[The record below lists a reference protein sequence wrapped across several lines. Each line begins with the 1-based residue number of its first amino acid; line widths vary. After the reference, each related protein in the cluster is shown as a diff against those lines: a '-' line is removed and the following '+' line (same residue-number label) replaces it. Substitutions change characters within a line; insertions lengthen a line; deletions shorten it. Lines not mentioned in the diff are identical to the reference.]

1 MIKLS
6 VVLLLAVGCCC
17 RFRPDLFEE
26 GFPELASPSLQ
37 VDLTSQTQFWFDQFV
52 DHYDYSSKATWKQR
66 YWVLDNHF
74 NPKNGSVIL
83 YICGEWVCSGITA
96 GLGGVT
102 EIANATNSL
111 IVTLEHRFYGQSM
124 PFGNDSLN
132 LANLKYLN
140 TEQALKDLAYF
151 ITQFKAKNDYGVTNN
166 PWISVG
172 GSYPGAMTAWFRY
185 KYPHLT
191 IGSLSSSGVVNAI
204 EDFTAFDES
213 IYTSTLKS
221 SKTCAATIQKLSAYV
236 ESQLTTN
243 ATAFKAVFKADKL
256 STEEFLLYWSDVI
269 VFQVQY
275 GKRTDLCDK
284 LKNLTIFD
292 DQFKVIRL
300 DALKIDPREY
310 SSYHLQDPTYYN
322 TDGQV
327 SRAWNYQVCSEFGWF
342 QTFSTNHAMRSKK
355 VNIDFFR
362 NFCQATYAI
371 APNVQLSNTEF
382 GALETTSTNL
392 YMINADEDPWQ
403 WASLRKNRGSLTAV
417 TISCTNC
424 AHCIDLH
431 TPSTNDPKP
440 LTKARANRLLTVK
453 GWIA

>member
-1 MIKLS
+1 ML
-6 VVLLLAVGCCC
+6 VVGCFC

-26 GFPELASPSLQ
+26 GYPELQYPADQPHLS
-37 VDLTSQTQFWFDQFV
+37 SQSQFWFDQLL
-52 DHYDYSSKATWKQR
+52 DHYDYSSKATWRQR
-66 YWVLDNHF
+66 YWVMDTFF

-102 EIANATNSL
+102 EIAAATNSL
-111 IVTLEHRFYGQSM
+111 VVTLEHRFYGRSM
-124 PFGNDSLN
+124 PFGEDSLN
-132 LANLKYLN
+132 TGNLKYLN

-151 ITQFKAKNDYGVTNN
+151 LTQFKAKNDFGVTNH
-166 PWISVG
+166 PWITVG

-221 SKTCAATIQKLSAYV
+221 SKACPAALQKLSTYV
-236 ESQLTTN
+236 ESQLAGSN
-243 ATAFKAVFKADKL
+243 STAFKAVFKAEKL
-256 STEEFLLYWSDVI
+256 SNEEFLLYWSDVI

-275 GKRTDLCDK
+275 GKRTDLCNK
-284 LKNLTIFD
+284 LKNNTLD
-292 DQFKVIRL
+292 DQFKIIRL

-310 SSYHLQDPTYYN
+310 SSYHLQDPAFYN

-342 QTFSTNHAMRSKK
+342 QTFSPNHAMRSKK
-355 VNIDFFR
+355 VNLDFFR
-362 NFCQATYAI
+362 KFCQ
-371 APNVQLSNTEF
+371 
-382 GALETTSTNL
+382 
-392 YMINADEDPWQ
+392 
-403 WASLRKNRGSLTAV
+403 
-417 TISCTNC
+417 
-424 AHCIDLH
+424 
-431 TPSTNDPKP
+431 
-440 LTKARANRLLTVK
+440 
-453 GWIA
+453 